1 MESSLGGFVLSNPAV
16 EFSDGVVKEDPLLD
30 KSVDLLDPIVR
41 GGLDLVISLLESSN
55 LSISLSMGGHLLGS
69 SLSSSK
75 NLLVA
80 DSGLDEDEDL
90 VIQSLDLVEV
100 RWLSKTFTRG
110 LLSIHKPG
118 GELLDSCSV
127 LSPELD
133 IIGVLVALNLG
144 GGLEISDVLG
154 DAGKLI
160 FPGLGISRD
169 LITLGQDS
177 LFSCSQVLDDLNLGG
192 NIFLEV
198 HGPGDPVFRKHGAR
212 GRLDVIEL
220 SSGSQHP
227 GVHGLQGA
235 LKGLE
240 GCNKLL
246 DLTNSGLEASNNL
259 KLLLNSLNFLCENL
273 LLVLG
278 DGERHAGEQTSDG
291 VIALLEETLPLSKI
305 SSSSFK
311 GKVLLNLLDFL
322 FGNFKFS
329 GNSFTILSIAD
340 PSFLGVIEELK
351 PLLGLQLGFLPSI
364 GDSLDMTLKELGFV
378 GIFKDDLTLGNE
390 VSHNGPLGVKLG
402 EGLLLPLNQL
412 INILYTGWSNL
423 TSGRQHDSIKE
434 FNMGLQLVTIGIALP
449 VQINHNGSLLDSGDE
464 LLVLLDEDL
473 ELFVLSLREILGS
486 AFHEDLQDLSKPFL
500 HFCAFN
506 VLA

>member
-1 MESSLGGFVLSNPAV
+1 MESSLGGFVLSDPAV

-80 DSGLDEDEDL
+80 DSGLVKVEDL
-90 VIQSLDLVEV
+90 VIQSLDLVKV

-110 LLSIHKPG
+110 LFSIHKPG
-118 GELLDSCSV
+118 GKLLDSCSV

-169 LITLGQDS
+169 LIPLGQDS

-212 GRLDVIEL
+212 GRLDVIKL

-235 LKGLE
+235 LKSLE
-240 GCNKLL
+240 GGNELL
-246 DLTNSGLEASNNL
+246 DLANSGLEAS
-259 KLLLNSLNFLCENL
+259 NSLNFLCENL

-278 DGERHAGEQTSDG
+278 DGERHAGEVVIDGVEETSDG

-322 FGNFKFS
+322 FSNFKFS

-364 GDSLDMTLKELGFV
+364 GDSLDMTLKEFGFV
-378 GIFKDDLTLGNE
+378 GVFKDDLTLSNE

-412 INILYTGWSNL
+412 IDILDTGWSNL
-423 TSGRQHDSIKE
+423 TSGRQHDSVKE

-449 VQINHNGSLLDSGDE
+449 VQINHNGSLLDGGDE

-473 ELFVLSLREILGS
+473 ELFVLSLGEILGS

>member
-1 MESSLGGFVLSNPAV
+1 MESTLGGFVLSNPAV

-80 DSGLDEDEDL
+80 DSCLVEVEDL
-90 VIQSLDLVEV
+90 VVQSLDLVEV

-110 LLSIHKPG
+110 LFSIHKPG
-118 GELLDSCSV
+118 GKLLDSCSV

-144 GGLEISDVLG
+144 GGLEVSDVLG

-177 LFSCSQVLDDLNLGG
+177 LFSCSQVLDDLDLGS

-240 GCNKLL
+240 GGNELL
-246 DLTNSGLEASNNL
+246 DLANSGLEASNNL

-278 DGERHAGEQTSDG
+278 DGERHAGEVVIDG
-291 VIALLEETLPLSKI
+291 VVALLEETLPLSKI

-322 FGNFKFS
+322 FSNFKFS
-329 GNSFTILSIAD
+329 GDSFTILSIAD

-364 GDSLDMTLKELGFV
+364 GDSLDMTLKEFGFV
-378 GIFKDDLTLGNE
+378 GVFKDDLTLSNE

-412 INILYTGWSNL
+412 INILDTGWSNL
-423 TSGRQHDSIKE
+423 TSGRQHDSVKE

-449 VQINHNGSLLDSGDE
+449 VQINHNGSLLDGGDE
-464 LLVLLDEDL
+464 LLVLLDEDF

-486 AFHEDLQDLSKPFL
+486 AFHKDLQDLSKPLL